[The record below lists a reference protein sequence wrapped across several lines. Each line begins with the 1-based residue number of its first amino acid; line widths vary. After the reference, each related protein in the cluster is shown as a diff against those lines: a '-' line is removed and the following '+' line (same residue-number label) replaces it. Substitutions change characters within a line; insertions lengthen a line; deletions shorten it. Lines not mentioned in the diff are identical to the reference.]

1 MSKVKVRGIYST
13 ALTKLLLENGFKIAQ
28 PSIEIINRLNIEP
41 NEESFDAEVRDRL
54 DRNGVIVVGKNEA
67 IRDIIRVLKENLDD
81 SIFRQLTPQS
91 LVNGIVE
98 IIIPLHSKRKLDKI
112 RNTVT
117 PTIEDHHLFKTWNN
131 EIASYVVQAEKLL
144 EMGQPYES
152 VKQLFYAVIRKYLPY
167 EGDRIRI
174 LHHKLDGRV
183 YELGRATVKS
193 FLDDKLEYSRFIKS
207 NGYYDGLEVQK
218 EQNDIAES
226 FTKIGEMYIITK
238 YLSKDGKLK
247 GKYINLGTS
256 VELIPNGIRYVDLE
270 IDICVYPDGSIKIVD
285 EEKFEEAYS
294 KGIFSERLYNMVREK
309 IDYILQKL
317 I

>member
-1 MSKVKVRGIYST
+1 MTKVKVRGIYAT

-41 NEESFDAEVRDRL
+41 NEENFDAEVRDRL
-54 DRNGVIVVGKNEA
+54 DKNGVIVIGKNET
-67 IRDIIRVLKENLDD
+67 IKDILRVLKENLDD
-81 SIFRQLTPQS
+81 TIFRYLTPQS
-91 LVNGIVE
+91 VVNGIVDV
-98 IIIPLHSKRKLDKI
+98 IIPLYSKRKLDKI
-112 RNTVT
+112 RNTIT

-131 EIASYVVQAEKLL
+131 EITSYVVQAEKLL

-152 VKQLFYAVIRKYLPY
+152 VKQLFYAVIGKYLPY
-167 EGDRIRI
+167 EGDKIRI
-174 LHHKLDGRV
+174 LHHKLDGKV
-183 YELGRATVKS
+183 YELGTAIVKS

-238 YLSKDGKLK
+238 YLSKDRKIK
-247 GKYINLGTS
+247 GKYINIGTG

-270 IDICVYPDGSIKIVD
+270 VDVCVYPDGSIKIVD
-285 EEKFEEAYS
+285 EERFEEAFT
-294 KGIFSERLYNMVREK
+294 KGMFSERLYNMVKEK
-309 IDYILQKL
+309 INYILQKL